1 MISHVL
7 MKNNKPLLFLNVS
20 ELEDGREEFI
30 YFINLHQLYSFIY
43 KKYIYKN
50 YFHLI
55 TLKIYSIIFFEL

>member
-30 YFINLHQLYSFIY
+30 YFINLHQLHSTFLRRGFGRNIFIT
-43 KKYIYKN
+43 I
-50 YFHLI
+50 I
-55 TLKIYSIIFFEL
+55 SIF